1 MTSVAT
7 KVMFASALVMAL
19 VIRGGAQAQ
28 KSSGAAAGPDPRVG
42 LKAGF
47 RDAGVA
53 ARNLELVTSV
63 SKPEG
68 FYDPSAPSGGPLP
81 PEPPAESAPAAAS
94 PAPAA
99 ASPAPAAAEPAPA
112 TQKIPAGL
120 NFA

>member
-7 KVMFASALVMAL
+7 KVMFVSALVLSVA
-19 VIRGGAQAQ
+19 IRGGAQEQ
-28 KSSGAAAGPDPRVG
+28 KASSAGGGGQDPRVG

-68 FYDPSAPSGGPLP
+68 FFDPSVPEGGPLP
-81 PEPPAESAPAAAS
+81 PEPPADAPAAPS
-94 PAPAA
+94 PAPA
-99 ASPAPAAAEPAPA
+99 PAARPSLRPLHRRSRPA
-112 TQKIPAGL
+112 
-120 NFA
+120 